1 MNKQNRKIKGFIF
14 IRVANLAYEKHVTVR
29 WSNDK
34 WATFQ
39 DKDATFSTSLNR
51 ESDMFEFVLPFQE
64 EIEFAAPYQV
74 DGIEVWDNNAGGN
87 YQFPI

>member
-1 MNKQNRKIKGFIF
+1 
-14 IRVANLAYEKHVTVR
+14 
-29 WSNDK
+29 
-34 WATFQ
+34 
-39 DKDATFSTSLNR
+39 
-51 ESDMFEFVLPFQE
+51 MFEFVLPFQE